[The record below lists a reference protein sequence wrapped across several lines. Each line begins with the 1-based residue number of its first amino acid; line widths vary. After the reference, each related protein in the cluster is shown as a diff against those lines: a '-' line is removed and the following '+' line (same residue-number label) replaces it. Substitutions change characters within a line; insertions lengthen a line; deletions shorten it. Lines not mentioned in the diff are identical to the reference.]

1 MTFEIT
7 IKLRRVPHHHKD
19 YRNHSHGSLSET
31 CSASK
36 LRSNCD
42 RAKGHSKVGQLR
54 FTCEQRCSRHRR
66 VKTTV
71 KGHAYGRSANAGT
84 SAGRGAEAARLF
96 AHSYSLRLLTGPKRF
111 LPLPLFFLL
120 PTQPTPKSCHYQLN
134 TPLYHCKPPLRQDS
148 TPYTFQRSP
157 AFRIRLE
164 IYQEPATFRPS
175 RQFMYSSRRSQR
187 LAVPDPP
194 KLQPFR
200 ILRRPCSNQ
209 LTND

>member
-1 MTFEIT
+1 MEAF
-7 IKLRRVPHHHKD
+7 
-19 YRNHSHGSLSET
+19 LSET
-31 CSASK
+31 CSASR
-36 LRSNCD
+36 LRRTCD

-54 FTCEQRCSRHRR
+54 VACEQRCSRRRR

-71 KGHAYGRSANAGT
+71 KDHAYGRSANAGT
-84 SAGRGAEAARLF
+84 SAERGAEAARLF
-96 AHSYSLRLLTGPKRF
+96 AHSYSLRLLTGPRRL
-111 LPLPLFFLL
+111 LPLPFFFLL
-120 PTQPTPKSCHYQLN
+120 PTQPTPKSCHHQLN
-134 TPLYHCKPPLRQDS
+134 TPCVCLASDHCRPPLRQDS
-148 TPYTFQRSP
+148 TPYTLQRSP

>member
-1 MTFEIT
+1 MEAF
-7 IKLRRVPHHHKD
+7 
-19 YRNHSHGSLSET
+19 LSET
-31 CSASK
+31 CSASR
-36 LRSNCD
+36 LRRTCD

-54 FTCEQRCSRHRR
+54 VACEQ
-66 VKTTV
+66 
-71 KGHAYGRSANAGT
+71 RSANAGT
-84 SAGRGAEAARLF
+84 SAERGAEAARLF
-96 AHSYSLRLLTGPKRF
+96 AHSYSLRLLTGPRRL
-111 LPLPLFFLL
+111 LPLPFFFLL
-120 PTQPTPKSCHYQLN
+120 PTQPTPKSCHHQLN
-134 TPLYHCKPPLRQDS
+134 TPCVCLASDHCRPPLRQDS
-148 TPYTFQRSP
+148 TPYTLQRSP